1 MIRLKSERIVAE
13 PLSCRQRA
21 ADGCHSPRETI
32 SDTPDVAHS
41 DFKTTNGIRLE
52 GRGVSPDKPV
62 TQTIKDFRENRDLD
76 LDRVRELLNTGPATH

>member
-41 DFKTTNGIRLE
+41 DFKTTNGI
-52 GRGVSPDKPV
+52 
-62 TQTIKDFRENRDLD
+62 KDFRENRDLD